1 MRIYKILPL
10 NSYHK
15 KRTINHCSKE
25 SKNIQDKPVF
35 SYKEV
40 VSLWYSNKH
49 YTRRRTSEIVMNPFP
64 HCMHLG
70 VQEHV
75 CDPKGQTEK
84 QMISSVVS
92 LCNAYCSRKI
102 CQDQL

>member
-1 MRIYKILPL
+1 
-10 NSYHK
+10 
-15 KRTINHCSKE
+15 
-25 SKNIQDKPVF
+25 
-35 SYKEV
+35 
-40 VSLWYSNKH
+40 
-49 YTRRRTSEIVMNPFP
+49 MNPFP

-84 QMISSVVS
+84 KQMISSVVS
-92 LCNAYCSRKI
+92 LCNAYCTRKN